1 MNIFEWGILNHK
13 GWRGEKELNV
23 DTLTTEVHAL
33 AVSDSQSN
41 PIPNINSGRGE
52 VFKHPSNKD
61 NPWCIQCQKTKAY
74 KGDVLKVTREP

>member
-1 MNIFEWGILNHK
+1 M
-13 GWRGEKELNV
+13 
-23 DTLTTEVHAL
+23 HAL
-33 AVSDSQSN
+33 AVSDSRSN